1 MCADGVDDVFVCSG
15 ASSTTCVPIESLPH
29 VKGRPRDSMG
39 PLALAARGRNLLQ
52 PEELATL
59 ATRRWRHQHGRTD
72 AHGDHV
78 RPEPYMDDRSF
89 SATAFNPRTSRP
101 VRQAFRKF
109 RYPASPVR
117 IRQTSFPPSTLA
129 SNYSAATGHRCWP
142 RPKNRPRLA
151 ARDQGL
157 PAVEDP
163 DGCIEPS
170 RISICRVCCCGVRGA
185 SKHTSSTPSLKF
197 ASAVCGSTPSGSGML
212 RKKVP

>member
-72 AHGDHV
+72 ARGDHV

-109 RYPASPVR
+109 RDPASPVR

-151 ARDQGL
+151 AAIRAC
-157 PAVEDP
+157 P
-163 DGCIEPS
+163 PS
-170 RISICRVCCCGVRGA
+170 RTRTAA
-185 SKHTSSTPSLKF
+185 SSRRESRSAGSAAAACAGHRSTRQARHP
-197 ASAVCGSTPSGSGML
+197 
-212 RKKVP
+212 